1 MSVYTAPMIR
11 PASRDDIP
19 RLQEIRAAV
28 RENVLRNPGRVTTR
42 DYEEHIDGR
51 GRTWV
56 AERDGAIV
64 GFVSADGEKHWLWAL
79 FVDPAH
85 EGRGVGR
92 ALLPAA
98 LAWLRER
105 GAASVGLTTE
115 PGTRAEQ
122 FYRAAGFVARGVEHG
137 ELRFDFALV

>member
-1 MSVYTAPMIR
+1 MSETPTIR
-11 PASRDDIP
+11 QATRADIP
-19 RLQEIRAAV
+19 RLQIIRAAV
-28 RENVLRNPGRVTTR
+28 RENVLRNPGRVTVR

-56 AERDGAIV
+56 AERAGAIV

-92 ALLPAA
+92 ALLAAA
-98 LAWLRER
+98 LAWLRAL
-105 GAASVGLTTE
+105 GAAGVGLTTE
-115 PGTRAEQ
+115 PDTRAER
-122 FYRAAGFVARGVEHG
+122 FYRAAGFVAQGVEHG
-137 ELRFDFALV
+137 ELRFVHAFDAM

>member
-1 MSVYTAPMIR
+1 VLTIR
-11 PASRDDIP
+11 PATRADIP
-19 RLQEIRAAV
+19 RLQVIRAAV

-56 AERDGAIV
+56 AEQGGEVV
-64 GFVSADGEKHWLWAL
+64 GFVSADGLQQWLWAL
-79 FVDPAH
+79 FVEPGH
-85 EGRGVGR
+85 EGRGVAR

-115 PGTRAEQ
+115 PDTRAER
-122 FYRAAGFVARGVEHG
+122 FYRAAGFVARGLEHG
-137 ELRFDFALV
+137 ELRFEYALV